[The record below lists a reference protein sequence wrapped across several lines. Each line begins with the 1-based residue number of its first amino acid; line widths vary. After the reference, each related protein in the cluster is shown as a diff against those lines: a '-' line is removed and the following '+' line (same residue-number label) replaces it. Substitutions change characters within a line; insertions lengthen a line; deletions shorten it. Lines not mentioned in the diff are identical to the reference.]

1 MIVVRT
7 WAVALTG
14 LQGAL
19 IEVEA
24 DITQHKP
31 DFRLIGMPDKALGE
45 AVRRV
50 TNACENSGLALPDRR
65 LTVNLSPASLP
76 KQGSGFDLAV
86 AMAALST
93 DGRVDPD
100 SLARTVH
107 IGELG
112 LDGRVRAIP
121 GVLPSVL
128 AAVAAGRP
136 RVVVPEENRAEAE
149 LVTGAEVTGVRSL
162 AEAARLHGA
171 DVDDAVLVGPD
182 PVPAVLPAPESRAV
196 NPPADLADVVGQ
208 PAAVDA
214 LLVAAAGGH
223 HLLMSGPPGAGKTM
237 LAQRL
242 PGILPAL
249 DDAGALEVASV
260 RSLTGEAITSL
271 SRTPPFEAP
280 HHSATLAAL
289 VGGGSRRASPG
300 AIARAS
306 RGVLFIDEVAEAPRS
321 LLDALR
327 QPLEHGAIS
336 IHRAGFTASFPA
348 RFQLVLAM
356 NPCPCGEFGVAGGTC
371 TCSPTDVRRYASK
384 ISGPLLD
391 RVDIDLRMQRVSRLD
406 GNGSGGAVSSA
417 EARERVIAARQRAA
431 ARLSETP
438 WSTNAEVTGSWLRE
452 GPCALDGLARKTL
465 DGALQRGLLTL
476 RAYDRVL
483 RVAWTIA
490 DLADHPAPDAADIG
504 RALFLKKGVTA

>member
-14 LQGAL
+14 LRGEL

-86 AMAALST
+86 ALAALAT
-93 DGRVDPD
+93 DGRLDPA
-100 SLARTVH
+100 SLGRTVH

-112 LDGRVRAIP
+112 LDGRVRAVA
-121 GVLPSVL
+121 GVLPAVI
-128 AAVAAGRP
+128 AAVTAGKT
-136 RVVVPEENRAEAE
+136 RVVVPQPNLAEAQ
-149 LVTGAEVTGVRSL
+149 LVADADVTSVRTL

-171 DVDDAVLVGPD
+171 EVDDAVIEPPEEPPV
-182 PVPAVLPAPESRAV
+182 VPASGGAERPTGL
-196 NPPADLADVVGQ
+196 DLADVEGQ
-208 PAAVDA
+208 SEAVEA

-223 HLLMSGPPGAGKTM
+223 HLLMSGPPGTGKTM
-237 LAQRL
+237 LARRL
-242 PGILPAL
+242 PGILPQL
-249 DDAGALEVASV
+249 DDEAALEVASV
-260 RSLTGEAITSL
+260 RSLSGEPVSSL
-271 SRTPPFEAP
+271 ARTPPFEAP

-300 AIARAS
+300 SIARAS

-356 NPCPCGEFGVAGGTC
+356 NPCPCGEFGVAGATC
-371 TCSPTDVRRYASK
+371 TCSPTQVRRYAGK

-391 RVDIDLRMQRVSRLD
+391 RVDIDLRLRRVSRI
-406 GNGSGGAVSSA
+406 GSAGGGALTTAS
-417 EARERVIAARQRAA
+417 ARERVIEARARAAR
-431 ARLSETP
+431 RLAETP
-438 WSTNAEVTGSWLRE
+438 WRTNAEVSGAWLRN
-452 GPCALDGLARKTL
+452 GPHPLQGAARATL
-465 DGALQRGLLTL
+465 DGALERGLLTL
-476 RAYDRVL
+476 RAYDRVA
-483 RVAWTIA
+483 RVAWSIA
-490 DLADHPAPDAADIG
+490 DIAGRAEPVSADVG
-504 RALFLKKGVTA
+504 RALFLKKGVSA

>member
-14 LQGAL
+14 LNGTL

-24 DITQHKP
+24 DITQYKP

-50 TNACENSGLALPDRR
+50 TNACENSGLTLPDRR

-86 AMAALST
+86 ALAAVAT
-93 DGRVDPD
+93 DGRLDPD

-112 LDGRVRAIP
+112 LDGRVRAVP
-121 GVLPSVL
+121 GVLPAVI
-128 AAVAAGRP
+128 AAVEAGRT
-136 RVVVPEENRAEAE
+136 RIVVPEANRAEAE
-149 LVTGAEVTGVRSL
+149 LVSGAHIIGVRTL

-171 DVDDAVLVGPD
+171 DLDD
-182 PVPAVLPAPESRAV
+182 PVLEGPPEDAPGVSAAPQTER
-196 NPPADLADVVGQ
+196 PPIDLADVVGQ
-208 PAAVDA
+208 QGAVDA
-214 LLVAAAGGH
+214 LIVAAAGGH

-249 DDAGALEVASV
+249 DDEAALEVASV
-260 RSLTGEAITSL
+260 RSLSGERIL
-271 SRTPPFEAP
+271 GLERTPPFEAP

-327 QPLEHGAIS
+327 QPLENGTIS
-336 IHRAGFTASFPA
+336 IHRSGFVASFPA
-348 RFQLVLAM
+348 RFQLVLAC
-356 NPCPCGEFGVAGGTC
+356 NPCPCGEFGTLGGDC
-371 TCSPTDVRRYASK
+371 TCSPAEVRRYTGK

-391 RVDIDLRMQRVSRLD
+391 RVDIDLRMRRVSRID
-406 GNGSGGAVSSA
+406 GAQHRVVTSA
-417 EARERVIAARQRAA
+417 EARERVVAARDRAA
-431 ARLSETP
+431 ERLAGTP
-438 WSTNAEVTGSWLRE
+438 WLTNAQVPGTWLRE
-452 GPCALDGLARKTL
+452 GPRRLAPAARSALDQ
-465 DGALQRGLLTL
+465 ALERGLVTL
-476 RAYDRVL
+476 RAYDRIL

-490 DLADHPAPDAADIG
+490 DLAGREEPNRDDIG
-504 RALFLKKGVTA
+504 RALFLKKGVMA

>member
-7 WAVALTG
+7 WSVALTG
-14 LQGAL
+14 LRGEL

-50 TNACENSGLALPDRR
+50 TNACENSALALPDRR

-86 AMAALST
+86 ALAAIAT
-93 DGRVDPD
+93 DGRLDPD

-112 LDGRVRAIP
+112 LDGRVRAVP
-121 GVLPSVL
+121 GVLPAVL
-128 AAVAAGRP
+128 TAIRAGRT
-136 RVVVPEENRAEAE
+136 RVVVPEANRAEAE
-149 LVTGAEVTGVRSL
+149 LVTDADVVGVATL

-171 DVDDAVLVGPD
+171 DVDDPVIEGVAGD
-182 PVPAVLPAPESRAV
+182 EPVPIDQPAA
-196 NPPADLADVVGQ
+196 PAGVEPDLADVVGQ
-208 PAAVDA
+208 PQAVEA

-223 HLLMSGPPGAGKTM
+223 HILMSGPPGAGKTM
-237 LAQRL
+237 LARRM

-249 DDAGALEVASV
+249 DDDEALEVASI
-260 RSLTGEAITSL
+260 RSLSGARIAGLT
-271 SRTPPFEAP
+271 RTPPFEAP

-300 AIARAS
+300 AVARAS

-321 LLDALR
+321 VLDALR
-327 QPLEHGAIS
+327 QPLEQGEIA
-336 IHRAGFTASFPA
+336 IHRSGFTARFPA
-348 RFQLVLAM
+348 RFQLIMAM
-356 NPCPCGEFGVAGGTC
+356 NPCPCGEFGVPGGVC
-371 TCSPTDVRRYASK
+371 TCAPADVRRYQSR

-391 RVDIDLRMQRVSRLD
+391 RVDIDLRLQRVARLD
-406 GNGSGGAVSSA
+406 GAVGEPLTSA
-417 EARERVIAARQRAA
+417 RARERVCAARERAVR
-431 ARLSETP
+431 RLADTP
-438 WSTNAEVTGSWLRE
+438 WTRNAEVSGRWLRE
-452 GPCALDGLARKTL
+452 GPRALAGPARETL
-465 DGALQRGLLTL
+465 DRALERGLLTL
-476 RAYDRVL
+476 RAYDRVT
-483 RVAWTIA
+483 RVAWSVA
-490 DLADHPAPDAADIG
+490 DLAGRDAPDAADVG
-504 RALFLKKGVTA
+504 TALFLKKGVTT

>member
-14 LQGAL
+14 LSGEL

-24 DITQHKP
+24 DITQHRP

-50 TNACENSGLALPDRR
+50 TNACENSGLTLPDRR

-86 AMAALST
+86 ALAALAT
-93 DGRVDPD
+93 DGRLDPA

-112 LDGRVRAIP
+112 LDGRVRAVA
-121 GVLPSVL
+121 GVLPSVI
-128 AAVAAGRP
+128 AAVRSGRD
-136 RVVVPEENRAEAE
+136 RVVVPAANADEAK
-149 LVTGAEVTGVRSL
+149 LVAGADVIAVRTL

-171 DVDDAVLVGPD
+171 EVDDRVIEAIEP
-182 PVPAVLPAPESRAV
+182 PEARPAA
-196 NPPADLADVVGQ
+196 PPAERAPGDLADVVGQ
-208 PAAVDA
+208 PEAVDA

-223 HLLMSGPPGAGKTM
+223 HLMMSGPPGAGKTM
-237 LAQRL
+237 LARRL
-242 PGILPAL
+242 PGILPEL
-249 DDAGALEVASV
+249 DDEAALEVASV
-260 RSLTGEAITSL
+260 RSLSGRTVSSL
-271 SRTPPFEAP
+271 SRVPPFEAP

-336 IHRAGFTASFPA
+336 IHRSGFTASFPA

-356 NPCPCGEFGVAGGTC
+356 NPCPCGEFGVTGGTC
-371 TCSPTDVRRYASK
+371 TCSPADVRRYAGK
-384 ISGPLLD
+384 ISGPLRD
-391 RVDIDLRMQRVSRLD
+391 RVDIDLRLQRVSHLGDDAGRR
-406 GNGSGGAVSSA
+406 VSSA
-417 EARERVIAARQRAA
+417 DARARVAEARRRAAR
-431 ARLSETP
+431 RLAETP
-438 WSTNAEVTGSWLRE
+438 WQTNAEATGPWLRD
-452 GPCALDGLARKTL
+452 GPHALTGPARRTL
-465 DGALQRGLLTL
+465 ESALSRGLLTL
-476 RAYDRVL
+476 RAHDRVL

-490 DLADHPAPDAADIG
+490 DLAERPAPTAADVG
-504 RALFLKKGVTA
+504 RALFLKKGVSA

>member
-14 LQGAL
+14 LRGEL

-86 AMAALST
+86 ALAAVAT
-93 DGRVDPD
+93 DGRLDPE
-100 SLARTVH
+100 SLVRAVH

-112 LDGRVRAIP
+112 LDGRVRAVP
-121 GVLPSVL
+121 GVLPAVL
-128 AAVAAGRP
+128 AAVAAGRT
-136 RVVVPEENRAEAE
+136 RIVVPEANRAEAE
-149 LVTGAEVTGVRSL
+149 LVGGADVVGVRTL

-171 DVDDAVLVGPD
+171 DVDDPVLEGPRGED
-182 PVPAVLPAPESRAV
+182 PAETAPGGDGGDAL
-196 NPPADLADVVGQ
+196 DLADVVGQ
-208 PAAVDA
+208 PEAVEA
-214 LLVAAAGGH
+214 LVVAAAGGH

-237 LAQRL
+237 LARRL

-249 DDAGALEVASV
+249 DDESALEVASV
-260 RSLTGEAITSL
+260 RSLCGEPVRALT
-271 SRTPPFEAP
+271 RTPPFEAP
-280 HHSATLAAL
+280 HHSASLAAL
-289 VGGGSRRASPG
+289 VGGGSRKASPG

-321 LLDALR
+321 VLDALR
-327 QPLEHGAIS
+327 QPLESGTIS
-336 IHRAGFTASFPA
+336 IHRAGFVASFPA
-348 RFQLVLAM
+348 RFQLVLAC
-356 NPCPCGEFGVAGGTC
+356 NPCPCGEFGTTGGTC
-371 TCSPTDVRRYASK
+371 TCSPAEVRRYAGK

-391 RVDIDLRMQRVSRLD
+391 RVDIDLRMQRVSRID
-406 GNGSGGAVSSA
+406 DDKRGAVSSSD
-417 EARERVIAARQRAA
+417 ARARVTDARRRAA
-431 ARLSETP
+431 ERLAGTP
-438 WSTNAEVTGSWLRE
+438 WRTNAQVPGTWLRE
-452 GPCALDGLARKTL
+452 GPRRLSGTARITL
-465 DGALQRGLLTL
+465 DGALERGLVTL
-476 RAYDRVL
+476 RTYDRVT

-490 DLADHPAPDAADIG
+490 DLAGRDEPNANDVG
-504 RALFLKKGVTA
+504 RALFLKKGVSA